1 MSELDGERPTRSGRQ
16 PLVALVAPSKPGQ
29 RIGALLEQQ
38 DLAVDSFAAP
48 EELMATPA
56 DVHLALIVLWLTD
69 SHASPAREIE
79 PVSRR
84 FPLAP
89 VLLVCQEL
97 RRWKVRAV
105 LNSGVSGITL
115 ERELATALGPCLRA
129 ILAGQVCVPRELRE
143 QIEPP
148 VLSTR
153 EKQVLG
159 LVVMGYMNSQI
170 AQQLFLAESTVK
182 SHLSSAF
189 AKLGVRSRNEAVELI
204 VDPEQGLGTG
214 ILALGGEP
222 LVGPTLELGQD
233 GVERAAS
240 VPGSSVSG

>member
-1 MSELDGERPTRSGRQ
+1 VTIECDELSTTSA
-16 PLVALVAPSKPGQ
+16 VLVAPVEPSE
-29 RIGALLEQQ
+29 RIAALLEQQ
-38 DLAVDSFAAP
+38 GLDVRSFTTLD
-48 EELMATPA
+48 ELMQLSPEP
-56 DVHLALIVLWLTD
+56 VLSLIVLWLADGQT
-69 SHASPAREIE
+69 SPAKMIE
-79 PVSRR
+79 PVSSR
-84 FPLAP
+84 FPRTP
-89 VLLVCQEL
+89 LLLICETLQ
-97 RRWKVRAV
+97 RWKVRTA
-105 LNSGVSGITL
+105 LSSGVAGIVF
-115 ERELATALGPCLRA
+115 EPELATALGPCLQA
-129 ILAGQVCVPRELRE
+129 ILAGQICVSRKLRD

-148 VLSTR
+148 VLSGR

-222 LVGPTLELGQD
+222 LTPVRSLD
-233 GVERAAS
+233 
-240 VPGSSVSG
+240 